1 MEEFII
7 VALIAFAII
16 SIIFFV
22 KMWQMTND
30 IRVMRDAFVFPVAFK
45 YEIKKALIH
54 GDKERA
60 KKIMIDL
67 FLYKI
72 SIGSHFV
79 AEKQYLEDSL
89 SKIGIDLPEQ
99 IKNMEHI
106 DDFNILYQ

>member
-1 MEEFII
+1 MEQFII

-30 IRVMRDAFVFPVAFK
+30 IRVMRDAFAFPIAFK
-45 YEIKKALIH
+45 YEIKKALVH
-54 GDKERA
+54 GDKEKA

-79 AEKQYLEDSL
+79 AEKNYLENSL
-89 SKIGIDLPEQ
+89 LHIGMELPEQ
-99 IKNMEHI
+99 IKKMEHI
-106 DDFNILYQ
+106 DDFNVLYQ